1 MYFII
6 AMVSSLI
13 YVVTYFSLRKH
24 GRGISQQN
32 QTRDRAFRE
41 EFVKT
46 IIIVA
51 FIQILTLIP
60 AYIGAM
66 VIGCSKSSALP
77 SLHSS
82 FFKCTA

>member
-6 AMVSSLI
+6 AMVSSLN
-13 YVVTYFSLRKH
+13 VVTYFSLRKH